1 MNKVIAPLLMLAFL
15 LMASCANQDEHL
27 IAATKQELDQ
37 AYLRAGKPKGRDFD
51 SLVKIAQE
59 GNDQIFK
66 LVHGQNGVSIS
77 SNVMKEHILVIITR
91 DGKESSRVE
100 WQPPE

>member
-1 MNKVIAPLLMLAFL
+1 MNKIIIPILVLGIVLL
-15 LMASCANQDEHL
+15 ASCANQDEHL

-37 AYLRAGKPKGRDFD
+37 AYLRAGKPTGKSFD
-51 SLVKIAQE
+51 SLVKVAEE

-66 LVHGQNGVSIS
+66 LIYGMDGVGIS
-77 SNVMKEHILVIITR
+77 SNVMSDHILVIITR
-91 DGKESSRVE
+91 DGKESSQIE

>member
-1 MNKVIAPLLMLAFL
+1 
-15 LMASCANQDEHL
+15 
-27 IAATKQELDQ
+27 
-37 AYLRAGKPKGRDFD
+37 
-51 SLVKIAQE
+51 LVKIAQE

>member
-1 MNKVIAPLLMLAFL
+1 MYKTIVPFLILGFVLL
-15 LMASCANQDEHL
+15 ASCTSQDEHL

-51 SLVKIAQE
+51 SLVKIAKE

-66 LVHGQNGVSIS
+66 LVHGQNGISIS